1 MLHTQTPPF
10 SLRRRALAIALASA
24 GVFGPAAAQAQ
35 DIKVGFNA
43 DQSGTAAAELG
54 LAARHGFELAIEDIN
69 KAGGVLGKKLV
80 AVVRDDTGAP
90 PKSIQNMTELIDNEK
105 VVAVIGPTNSGNALA
120 WLHIPQQKKIPV
132 IVPVATATDI
142 TRRYAAEAQ
151 NYIFRVSMVDRE
163 QVALLLAYA
172 VKSSKGKKIAF
183 IADSTGFGTQ
193 GVKDATEVLAL
204 HGLAPVAVEKFGPKD
219 TDMTAQLAKIR
230 DAGADTVLIY
240 GLADG
245 NAHTLRSMEK
255 IAYMP
260 TAIGT
265 WGNMSSVLLNTAGP
279 KLAEHLVFATST
291 AEDANA
297 RASALA
303 ARVRA
308 RYPQMVT
315 FVSAAQAY
323 DSVMLLASAIK
334 QAGSADGEKVAAALE
349 GKLPDTQGIVK
360 LYNQPFSKAKH
371 EALGVEDF
379 QLGKWKDGKVTAF
392 SDAVTKS
399 FTPADFK
406 R

>member
-1 MLHTQTPPF
+1 MFNAVPT
-10 SLRRRALAIALASA
+10 SLRRRALMIALAAA
-24 GVFGPAAAQAQ
+24 GAAGPALAQAQ
-35 DIKVGFNA
+35 DIKIGFNA

-69 KAGGVLGKKLV
+69 KAGGVLGRKLV
-80 AVVRDDTGAP
+80 PVVRDDTGAP

-105 VVAVIGPTNSGNALA
+105 VAAVVGPTNSGNALA

-142 TRRYAAEAQ
+142 TRRYGTESQ

-193 GVKDATEVLAL
+193 GIKDATEVLAL
-204 HGLAPVAVEKFGPKD
+204 HGLQPVAVEKFGPKD

-255 IAYMP
+255 INYMP

-291 AEDANA
+291 AEDSNP
-297 RASALA
+297 RAAALA
-303 ARVRA
+303 TRVRA

-323 DSVMLLASAIK
+323 DSVMLLAAAMK
-334 QAGSADGEKVAAALE
+334 LANSADGEKVAAALD
-349 GKLPDTQGIVK
+349 GNLPDTQGIIK
-360 LYNQPFSKAKH
+360 LYNKPFNKSKH
-371 EALGVEDF
+371 DALGVEDF
-379 QLGKWKDGKVTAF
+379 QLGKWKGGKVTVYT
-392 SDAVTKS
+392 DDVTKG
-399 FTPADFK
+399 FTAADYK

>member
-1 MLHTQTPPF
+1 MIKNWIH
-10 SLRRRALAIALASA
+10 SHKRRLFL
-24 GVFGPAAAQAQ
+24 AAALYSLSTAAVQAQ
-35 DIKVGFNA
+35 DIRIGFNA

-54 LAARHGFELAIEDIN
+54 MAARHGFELAIEDLN
-69 KAGGVLGKKLV
+69 KAGGVLGRKLV
-80 AVVRDDTGAP
+80 GVVRDDTGAP
-90 PKSIQNMTELIDNEK
+90 PKSIQNMTELIDSEK
-105 VVAVIGPTNSGNALA
+105 VAGVIGPTNSGNALA

-142 TRRYAAEAQ
+142 TKRYAADAQ

-172 VKSSKGKKIAF
+172 VKSSKNKKIGF

-193 GVKDATEVLAL
+193 GVKDASEVLAL
-204 HGLAPVAVEKFGPKD
+204 HGLQPAAVEKFGPKD

-255 IAYMP
+255 INYMP
-260 TAIGT
+260 VAIGT
-265 WGNMSSVLLNTAGP
+265 WGNMSSVLLNTAGK

-291 AEDANA
+291 AEDSNA

-303 ARVRA
+303 MRVRA

-315 FVSAAQAY
+315 FVTAAQAY
-323 DSVMLLASAIK
+323 DSVLLLAAAMNK
-334 QAGSADGEKVAAALE
+334 AGSTDGEKVAAALE
-349 GKLPDTQGIVK
+349 NNLPDVQGIVK
-360 LYNQPFSKAKH
+360 LYSKPFSKAKH
-371 EALGVEDF
+371 EGLGVEDF
-379 QLGKWKDGKVTAF
+379 HLGKWKDGKVINY
-392 SDAVTKS
+392 SDAITQTI
-399 FTPADFK
+399 TPADLK

>member
-1 MLHTQTPPF
+1 MFNAVPS
-10 SLRRRALAIALASA
+10 SLRRRALMIALTAA
-24 GVFGPAAAQAQ
+24 GAMGTAMAQAQ
-35 DIKVGFNA
+35 DIKLGFNA

-69 KAGGVLGKKLV
+69 KAGGVLGRKLV
-80 AVVRDDTGAP
+80 PVVRDDTGAP

-105 VVAVIGPTNSGNALA
+105 VAAVVGPTNSGNALA

-142 TRRYAAEAQ
+142 TKRYGTESQ

-193 GVKDATEVLAL
+193 GIKDATEVLAL
-204 HGLAPVAVEKFGPKD
+204 HNLQPVAVEKFGPKD

-255 IAYMP
+255 INYMP

-291 AEDANA
+291 AEDSNP
-297 RASALA
+297 RAAALA
-303 ARVRA
+303 TRVRA

-323 DSVMLLASAIK
+323 DSVMLLAAAMKLANST
-334 QAGSADGEKVAAALE
+334 DGEKVAAALD
-349 GKLPDTQGIVK
+349 GNLPDTQGIIK
-360 LYNQPFSKAKH
+360 LYNKPFNKTKH

-379 QLGKWKDGKVTAF
+379 QLGKWKGGKVTVY
-392 SDAVTKS
+392 SDAVTKG
-399 FTPADFK
+399 FTAADYK

>member
-1 MLHTQTPPF
+1 MPSTRIP
-10 SLRRRALAIALASA
+10 SRRRQLLLAAMTTLAGTSLPL
-24 GVFGPAAAQAQ
+24 GAQAQ
-35 DIKVGFNA
+35 DIKIGFNA

-54 LAARHGFELAIEDIN
+54 QAARHGFELAVDDIN
-69 KAGGVLGKKLV
+69 KAGGVLGRKLV

-90 PKSIQNMTELIDNEK
+90 PKSIQNMGELIDSEK
-105 VVAVIGPTNSGNALA
+105 VAAVIGPTNSGNALA

-142 TRRYAAEAQ
+142 TRRYGAEPL
-151 NYIFRVSMVDRE
+151 NYIFRISMVDRE

-172 VKSSKGKKIAF
+172 VKSSKNKRIAF

-204 HGLAPVAVEKFGPKD
+204 HGLQPVAVEKFGPKD
-219 TDMTAQLAKIR
+219 TDMTSQLAKIR

-255 IAYMP
+255 INYLP

-291 AEDANA
+291 AEDSNA
-297 RASALA
+297 RATELA
-303 ARVRA
+303 GRVRA

-315 FVSAAQAY
+315 FVAAAQAY
-323 DSVMLLASAIK
+323 DATQLLAAAIK
-334 QAGSADGEKVAAALE
+334 QAGSTDGEKVASALE
-349 GKLPDTQGIVK
+349 AGGADVQGIIK
-360 LYNQPFSKAKH
+360 RYSKPFAKGQH
-371 EALGVEDF
+371 EGLGVADF
-379 QLGKWKDGKVTAF
+379 HLGKWKDGKVINY
-392 SDAVTKS
+392 SDAITKS
-399 FTPADFK
+399 ITPADLK